1 MPNIAAVLKNEI
13 ARVAKKELRKEVE
26 SLRKAV
32 STHRAEIAALKRVIQ
47 EQHKALRGLQ
57 KAKPTAPAPAIEEAS
72 GQSRQVRFSATRLA
86 AQRKKLGLSAQDFGR
101 LVGAT
106 GQAVYNWEAGKARPS
121 GDRLL
126 AIASLRGIGKRQVAA
141 RLAAVAQ

>member
-1 MPNIAAVLKNEI
+1 MPNIAAVLKSEI
-13 ARVAKKELRKEVE
+13 ARIAKKELRREVE

-32 STHRAEIAALKRVIQ
+32 TSHRSEIAALKRAIQ
-47 EQHKALRGLQ
+47 EQQKALRGLQ
-57 KAKPTAPAPAIEEAS
+57 KLKSRPEADQHEATTTKS
-72 GQSRQVRFSATRLA
+72 VRFSATRLA
-86 AQRKKLGLSAQDFGR
+86 AQRQKLGLSAQEFGR
-101 LVGAT
+101 LVGTTA
-106 GQAVYNWEAGKARPS
+106 QAVYNWEAGKARPS

>member
-13 ARVAKKELRKEVE
+13 ARVAKKELRKELE

-57 KAKPTAPAPAIEEAS
+57 KAKPPAPATEELSAE
-72 GQSRQVRFSATRLA
+72 SRQVRFSATRLA
-86 AQRKKLGLSAQDFGR
+86 AQRQKLGLSAQEFGR

>member
-13 ARVAKKELRKEVE
+13 ARVAKKELRKELE
-26 SLRKAV
+26 SLRQAV

-47 EQHKALRGLQ
+47 EQHKVLRGLQ
-57 KAKPTAPAPAIEEAS
+57 KAKPLAPAAEDAS

-86 AQRKKLGLSAQDFGR
+86 AQRAKLGLSAQDFGR
-101 LVGAT
+101 LVGTT

-121 GDRLL
+121 ADRLA
-126 AIASLRGIGKRQVAA
+126 AIAALRSIGKREIAK
-141 RLAAVAQ
+141 RLEAMGQ

>member
-13 ARVAKKELRKEVE
+13 ARVAKKELRKELE

-57 KAKPTAPAPAIEEAS
+57 KVKPSAPAAEEAS
-72 GQSRQVRFSATRLA
+72 GQSTQVRFSATRLA